1 MVMFTEPM
9 LDIGGCSDG
18 SASSLGRSPFA
29 KQRSFKCMGKTSSKS
44 SSSGA
49 EGGKWDEVSYKSL
62 ILIILIK
69 IVLLWTSLW
78 KKKIQT

>member
-49 EGGKWDEVSYKSL
+49 EGGK
-62 ILIILIK
+62 
-69 IVLLWTSLW
+69 
-78 KKKIQT
+78 